1 MGECTACIK
10 NRKHKQHTLP
20 RLLSPEQP
28 PIPLLYLAG
37 KYSKDK
43 LPKGPR
49 GALFRQILPGA
60 EPLLQLM
67 GSIAESRGKTYSQ
80 VGSASPS
87 PYKIH
92 RSAGCYCCCCCGSL
106 FVGCCYF
113 HLRVSDTSVELGTP
127 AAYTY
132 PGNKGAALTGPSI
145 TWLWQ
150 CWPAEF
156 VHCCSS
162 QALPGTVLGHHG
174 SNLTA
179 SVLTLLHGVA
189 AIRAGE
195 QYLLPSCT
203 VKMISPASPR
213 SSSSPAHK

>member
-20 RLLSPEQP
+20 RLLSPEKP

-92 RSAGCYCCCCCGSL
+92 RSAGCYCCCCCGRL

-113 HLRVSDTSVELGTP
+113 HLRVSDTSAELGTP

-145 TWLWQ
+145 TWPWQ

-156 VHCCSS
+156 ALLQLTGTARHCAGASRQQSHSLCLHSCCMGLRLS
-162 QALPGTVLGHHG
+162 EQVNNISCLP
-174 SNLTA
+174 A
-179 SVLTLLHGVA
+179 
-189 AIRAGE
+189 
-195 QYLLPSCT
+195 QC
-203 VKMISPASPR
+203 K
-213 SSSSPAHK
+213 